1 MIYCHAK
8 GRGLARGGRRSLSH
22 LWCAL
27 LALFV
32 LAQSF
37 IVQTHFHEA
46 VEVTARTQSAIVAP
60 IQKERDDDSRY
71 AAQDSC
77 AICRET
83 GQSGPY
89 LLPPPIMFSAV
100 KAKELWSRWLPIG
113 EFRLP
118 TPPVGWLGRAPPQ

>member
-8 GRGLARGGRRSLSH
+8 GRGLARGGHRSPSH

-37 IVQTHFHEA
+37 IVQTHFHET
-46 VEVTARTQSAIVAP
+46 VQVTARTQGTIVAP

-71 AAQDSC
+71 AGQDSC

-83 GQSGPY
+83 GQSGLY
-89 LLPPPIMFSAV
+89 LLPPAILFSAV
-100 KAKELWSRWLPIG
+100 ETKEHWSRWLPIG